1 MAGAVVDAQ
10 GAEGP
15 GEVVALVAAVFVDSV
30 GGTRLVVAVDAA
42 RQGPIDSAVKK
53 AFTAIAFSG
62 PTAAVETQAKTDTAL
77 QAKLAADTK
86 LFARA
91 GGLPVM
97 AGGKMI
103 GAIGVGGAPGGDKD
117 EACAKAGLA
126 KIADRL
132 K

>member
-1 MAGAVVDAQ
+1 MKRPLQPVQAAGSGKPLDGLDRASLAPYCQGQAGRSRCRVEQHHAGA
-10 GAEGP
+10 
-15 GEVVALVAAVFVDSV
+15 AL
-30 GGTRLVVAVDAA
+30 
-42 RQGPIDSAVKK
+42 
-53 AFTAIAFSG
+53 TAIAFSG